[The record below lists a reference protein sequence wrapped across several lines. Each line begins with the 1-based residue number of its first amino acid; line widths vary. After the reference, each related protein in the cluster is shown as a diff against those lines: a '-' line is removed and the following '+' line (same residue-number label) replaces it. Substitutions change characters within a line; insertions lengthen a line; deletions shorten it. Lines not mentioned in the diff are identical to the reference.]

1 MVDALTLQEITAGY
15 QSSVVLKSISLSV
28 PVGQNI
34 AIVGPNGAGKST
46 LLKAISGLVSVK
58 EGSIRINGTDATNWS
73 PEKIVSAGVVHV
85 PEGRQVFPGLSV
97 EENLWLG
104 GYTKPSR
111 REDLLADVLD
121 LFPRLK
127 ERLGQAADSL
137 SGGEQQMLAIGRG
150 LMAEP
155 RVLMLDEPTLGL
167 APVIVDLMIDA
178 LENLRSRK
186 ELSLLVVE
194 QSVQLT
200 RGLCEH
206 AYILVD
212 GKIAASGATA
222 EIIND
227 DMMKIYLGTH

>member
-1 MVDALTLQEITAGY
+1 SKPHIWVSALQVSSMVDALTLQEITAGY

-111 REDLLADVLD
+111 REDHMDDVLV
-121 LFPRLK
+121 LYP
-127 ERLGQAADSL
+127 SL
-137 SGGEQQMLAIGRG
+137 
-150 LMAEP
+150 
-155 RVLMLDEPTLGL
+155 
-167 APVIVDLMIDA
+167 
-178 LENLRSRK
+178 
-186 ELSLLVVE
+186 
-194 QSVQLT
+194 
-200 RGLCEH
+200 
-206 AYILVD
+206 
-212 GKIAASGATA
+212 
-222 EIIND
+222 
-227 DMMKIYLGTH
+227 